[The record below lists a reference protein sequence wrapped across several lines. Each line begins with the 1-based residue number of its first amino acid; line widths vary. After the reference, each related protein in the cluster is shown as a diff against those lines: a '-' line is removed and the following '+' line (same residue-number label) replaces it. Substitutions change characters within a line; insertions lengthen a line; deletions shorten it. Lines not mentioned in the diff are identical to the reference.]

1 MATMIN
7 RAGTIKFD
15 LDIEES
21 DRELDDNDCQVE
33 EEICPDR
40 CSECSEDSGSVF
52 AASKKRR
59 RSSNIPSY
67 DEVNKAE

>member
-21 DRELDDNDCQVE
+21 DREYDDNECQAE
-33 EEICPDR
+33 QEICPER
-40 CSECSEDSGSVF
+40 CSECSEDSGSLF

-59 RSSNIPSY
+59 RSSNIPTNK
-67 DEVNKAE
+67 EENKAN